1 MSGRRVC
8 LFCDH
13 FPVGSVFDGGQLP
26 LCEAHARE
34 WIREEATYLGTEVPL
49 IPFDDS
55 SSDEEPMPHPSERC
69 TFCGRPARAQSDDGK
84 VAACRTCAI
93 QKLSRLLADAVG
105 VKSGEP
111 RSIHLDEDGALLSI
125 GTGPAPTRSGRPRR
139 QPLKPLGP
147 VPQMAGGVRLS
158 NTGPAQPDQRVVRAY
173 AHTNA
178 ERFGLV
184 RTGA

>member
-1 MSGRRVC
+1 MFCPRAAVGTVLSSGEWA
-8 LFCDH
+8 
-13 FPVGSVFDGGQLP
+13 

-111 RSIHLDEDGALLSI
+111 RSIHLDENGALLSI
-125 GTGPAPTRSGRPRR
+125 GTGPAPTRNGRPRPR
-139 QPLKPLGP
+139 RALRPLGP

-178 ERFGLV
+178 ERYGLV